1 MGSYFP
7 CRGLICFQ
15 WVDDTAI
22 RKGALQYG
30 QVRAVRILTEERTG
44 MSTGVALVEFTDEVA
59 ASKALN
65 DDGSGFQKAAH
76 LPTAPTTSSLPD
88 KAFDAL
94 SQNPEQHWGMGGP
107 LLESCDIILE
117 SVGLMATTAVDPQ
130 PATDKDS
137 LVSQWRT
144 CGLSEIIAT
153 ILQERKATGDE
164 DRKRKPSSNRS
175 DYRKRRKH

>member
-1 MGSYFP
+1 M
-7 CRGLICFQ
+7 
-15 WVDDTAI
+15 
-22 RKGALQYG
+22 
-30 QVRAVRILTEERTG
+30 
-44 MSTGVALVEFTDEVA
+44 EFTDEVA